1 MAANYRIKFMF
12 ADAVTCEE
20 EFPPQTTVAEAKT
33 KLIGSSW
40 PAGLAATCHPRAA
53 RAPLARALLPI
64 SEGKR
69 PIVSGRLP
77 CAQAVSLHVLCRLVK
92 SASCVRP
99 CCGLCL
105 VARASAPGAAPFG
118 PKSTNFGAP
127 GRMHLRA
134 RGQLQNAVDCPHPSA
149 PSAEV

>member
-1 MAANYRIKFMF
+1 
-12 ADAVTCEE
+12 
-20 EFPPQTTVAEAKT
+20 
-33 KLIGSSW
+33 
-40 PAGLAATCHPRAA
+40 LAATCHPRAA

-134 RGQLQNAVDCPHPSA
+134 RGQLQNAVDCPRPSA
-149 PSAEV
+149 PSAEELIGGGLSLWKCVLPCCRMQTRGQSVVCIAECEVQCCQCADL